1 MIHCS
6 ILFHYSIS
14 FIETFFKIP
23 SAVLVVWVRYFLT
36 NCICFEDL
44 YTVGN

>member
-23 SAVLVVWVRYFLT
+23 SPVLVVWVRYFLT

-44 YTVGN
+44 YRVGN